1 MVSKQWRLIRS
12 GLGEPAWNMAVD
24 EALAVLH
31 SEEEGRTPVLRLYTW
46 EPPALSL
53 GYFQDMS
60 EIDLAALIRLGIVP
74 VKRITGG
81 RAVLHYGDLTYSV
94 VATAGKD
101 TPEGVVAS
109 YRYLCQGLLQAFADL
124 GIKAELGRAKP
135 SAPAWSEACFA
146 TATTSD
152 ITWQGKKFVG
162 SAQKRLGRTLLQH
175 GSILV
180 FPQGQLLTEVFAC
193 EGEAKCR
200 ALLESTTCLQS
211 ILAKTLTLG
220 EVGEAVIRGF
230 SRALG
235 IQFEEDELNDK
246 ERNLA
251 ASLVPKYELLPILS
265 EF

>member
-1 MVSKQWRLIRS
+1 MSKQWRLIRS
-12 GLGEPAWNMAVD
+12 GAGEPAWNMAVD

-31 SEEEGRTPVLRLYTW
+31 SKEEGRPPVLRLYTW

-53 GYFQDMS
+53 GYFQDVG
-60 EIDLAALIRLGIVP
+60 EVDLAALKRLGIVP

-81 RAVLHYGDLTYSV
+81 RAVLHYGDLTYTV

-101 TPEGVVAS
+101 APEGVISS

-135 SAPAWSEACFA
+135 SSGWSEACFA

-152 ITWQGKKFVG
+152 ITWHGKKFVG

-180 FPQGQLLTEVFAC
+180 FPQDQLLNEVFAC
-193 EGEAKCR
+193 EEEAKCR
-200 ALLESTTCLQS
+200 ALLESVTCLQS

-220 EVGEAVIRGF
+220 EVAEAVIRGF

-235 IQFEEDELNDK
+235 IQFEEDELNDE

-265 EF
+265 KF